1 MSTWPVVLNLF
12 FLSTPLPIGSILNI
26 HVLYTYFNYNIK
38 KLKTPI
44 NLALS
49 RVFMITSNYLLN
61 LLNTV
66 GKYVLKYANNK
77 GDNVFNNT
85 GIIKILHYRATR
97 ERESLLVRIIREGLR
112 GIITPGQG
120 IRKEIWF
127 DQNKSPKINKNTP
140 GKGNDMNASM
150 QPKCIFK
157 VGYVVYTGYIAG
169 FFF

>member
-1 MSTWPVVLNLF
+1 MVLNLF

-44 NLALS
+44 NLPLS

-85 GIIKILHYRATR
+85 RIIKILHYRATR

-120 IRKEIWF
+120 IRKEI
-127 DQNKSPKINKNTP
+127 
-140 GKGNDMNASM
+140 
-150 QPKCIFK
+150 
-157 VGYVVYTGYIAG
+157 
-169 FFF
+169 